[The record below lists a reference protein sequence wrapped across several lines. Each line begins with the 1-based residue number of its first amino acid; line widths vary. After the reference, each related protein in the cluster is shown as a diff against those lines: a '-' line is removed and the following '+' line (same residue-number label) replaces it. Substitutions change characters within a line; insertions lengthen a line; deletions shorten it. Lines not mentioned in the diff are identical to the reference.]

1 MTNSTTIDIST
12 TLTQR
17 FYRYLI
23 DLKFALRAED
33 FDDGLTIEIDA
44 PKDDKNFQAQ
54 PTERIL
60 LDVEKKRVEREK
72 SRQESEARSISEM
85 SNWIHPRIYQ
95 DAQEKLQDIDH
106 VQQSLLRLSVNFN
119 DLIDV
124 LYSPAMTYSRVANV
138 VSARYSLEKTL
149 MQMVNQYSFQKQIG
163 RTTSRRIK
171 DPQIAVSLLGATGAK
186 ALLPTMVIKQS
197 VKLQNEHF
205 PLLGFK
211 LWKHMLATGLA
222 AHFLLQKEGYKDPVE
237 GLLAGTLIHLG
248 KVAAYHQFLS
258 SFDDI
263 KTHFLKDFRQRGKK
277 HFHDYLLMVEPESA
291 VPYELFKNTT
301 SIIPLKLA
309 NHMAFKKHRPSSLTN
324 TLEQYCLDV
333 PFEDCEPVA
342 RALHQATAYSL
353 IEQMRQAKLISK
365 TELTAALEQ
374 FDLDEDTFKEMTRK
388 NLTRMNFRTFVE

>member
-1 MTNSTTIDIST
+1 MIDIST
-12 TLTQR
+12 ALTQR

-33 FDDGLTIEIDA
+33 FDDGLTIELDA
-44 PKDDKNFQAQ
+44 QKDEKSFQDQ

-72 SRQESEARSISEM
+72 RKQESETRSINEM

-95 DAQEKLQDIDH
+95 DAQEKLNDIDH

-119 DLIDV
+119 DLVDV

-163 RTTSRRIK
+163 RTVSRRIK
-171 DPQIAVSLLGATGAK
+171 DSQIAISLLGATGAK
-186 ALLPTMVIKQS
+186 ALLPTMVIKQC

-222 AHFLLQKEGYKDPVE
+222 AHYLLQKEGYKDPVE
-237 GLLAGTLIHLG
+237 GLLAGILVHLG

-277 HFHDYLLMVEPESA
+277 HFHDYLIMVEPETA
-291 VPYELFKNTT
+291 VPFELFKNTT
-301 SIIPLKLA
+301 NDIPLRLA
-309 NHMAFKKHRPSSLTN
+309 QHMSFQKHRPAGLLS
-324 TLEQYCLDV
+324 TLEEFCLGT
-333 PFEDCEPVA
+333 PFENCGTVA
-342 RALHQATAYSL
+342 RALHQATTYSL
-353 IEQMRQAKLISK
+353 IEQMRQAKLINK
-365 TELTAALEQ
+365 AELTAVLEQ
-374 FDLDEDTFKEMTRK
+374 FDLDEDTFREMTRK

>member
-1 MTNSTTIDIST
+1 MTNSTTIDISS

-33 FDDGLTIEIDA
+33 FDDGLTVDIDA
-44 PKDDKNFQAQ
+44 PKDDKNFQSQ

-72 SRQESEARSISEM
+72 LKQESETRSINEM

-95 DAQEKLQDIDH
+95 DAQEKLLDIDH
-106 VQQSLLRLSVNFN
+106 VQQSLLRLSINFN
-119 DLIDV
+119 DLMDV
-124 LYSPAMTYSRVANV
+124 LYSPAMTYSRVASV

-149 MQMVNQYSFQKQIG
+149 LQMVNQASFQKQIG
-163 RTTSRRIK
+163 RSVSRRIK
-171 DPQIAVSLLGATGAK
+171 DSQIAISLLGATGAK
-186 ALLPTMVIKQS
+186 ALLPTMVIKQC

-222 AHFLLQKEGYKDPVE
+222 THYLLQKEGYKDPVE
-237 GLLAGTLIHLG
+237 GLLAGSLVHLG
-248 KVAAYHQFLS
+248 KVAAYHQFLN
-258 SFDDI
+258 SFDEV

-291 VPYELFKNTT
+291 VPFELFKT
-301 SIIPLKLA
+301 STQTIPLKLA
-309 NHMAFKKHRPSSLTN
+309 NHMSFQKHRPAGLIN
-324 TLEQYCLDV
+324 TLEQFCLDV
-333 PFEDCEPVA
+333 PFEECGPVA
-342 RALHQATAYSL
+342 KAMHQASIYSI
-353 IEQMRQAKLISK
+353 IEQMRQAKLINK
-365 TELTAALEQ
+365 QELGAVLEQ
-374 FDLDEDTFKEMTRK
+374 VDLDESTFKEMTLK